1 MAIGYDEFFTVPHIK
16 LYEMQQVSPVKTP
29 GDIYFFMVVLL
40 KWAHIQTSVPG
51 NYLPLDSS

>member
-1 MAIGYDEFFTVPHIK
+1 MAIGYDAFFTLPHTK

-40 KWAHIQTSVPG
+40 K
-51 NYLPLDSS
+51 